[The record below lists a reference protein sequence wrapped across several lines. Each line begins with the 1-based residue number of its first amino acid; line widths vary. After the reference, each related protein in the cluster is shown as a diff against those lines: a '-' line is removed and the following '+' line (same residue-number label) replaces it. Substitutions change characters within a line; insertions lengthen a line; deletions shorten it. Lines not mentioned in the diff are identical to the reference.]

1 VTQANIR
8 DRGSIE
14 RVYPPE
20 AFAVDAAENQKQPA
34 NELVRGVRIASP
46 PDASGRFDLD
56 PAARHVG
63 EGSGAVFLAP
73 YRAASAGA
81 GAAPDPH
88 QGYDAFID
96 DVIAA
101 ARELAAT
108 DQGSPGPGDAR
119 LRGPRQ

>member
-1 VTQANIR
+1 
-8 DRGSIE
+8 
-14 RVYPPE
+14 
-20 AFAVDAAENQKQPA
+20 
-34 NELVRGVRIASP
+34 VRGVRIASP
-46 PDASGRFDLD
+46 PDASGRFELD

-73 YRAASAGA
+73 YRAASTGA

-96 DVIAA
+96 DIAAA

-108 DQGSPGPGDAR
+108 DQGSPGPGDAH